1 MKKITLITFLCSL
14 LLMACSRE
22 EWDNV
27 TNTDKPEA
35 VFKLYDVGYNNVLSR
50 ASTLDE
56 SRYDRLEYCIVDEN
70 GNRKITGKRRVV
82 WIMPPDGW
90 RSILIS

>member
-27 TNTDKPEA
+27 ANTDKP
-35 VFKLYDVGYNNVLSR
+35 
-50 ASTLDE
+50 
-56 SRYDRLEYCIVDEN
+56 
-70 GNRKITGKRRVV
+70 
-82 WIMPPDGW
+82 M
-90 RSILIS
+90 